1 MRLRLVPLETKFGL
15 SWNSDRER
23 AVLLGNGHS
32 EASRLAVFLG
42 LPGGKRMSDLALVER
57 VEKGFPPRTATII
70 AKRIDPSG
78 RLFQVHHF
86 IPKSTYHRRLKKMQV
101 LTKEE
106 SEKILSLA
114 KVFVQ
119 VLRQY
124 HGDSKLAA
132 HFLLREHPMLGG
144 RTPIDVAKESTAGA
158 DLVLKLL
165 AQAEASVAV

>member
-1 MRLRLVPLETKFGL
+1 MPL
-15 SWNSDRER
+15 D
-23 AVLLGNGHS
+23 NGYS

-42 LPGGKRMSDLALVER
+42 LPGGKGMNDLALVER
-57 VEKGFPPRTATII
+57 VERGFPPKTATIL
-70 AKRIDPSG
+70 AKRVDPSG
-78 RLFQVHHF
+78 EFFQVRHF
-86 IPKSTYHRRLKKMQV
+86 IPKSTYHRRMKKMQA
-101 LTKEE
+101 LTKDE
-106 SEKILSLA
+106 SGKILALA
-114 KVFVQ
+114 KVFVE

-165 AQAEASVAV
+165 AQAEAGVAV